1 MNTTISNG
9 HPLRLLHIEDSVL
22 DAELIHA
29 RLRKHWPECEIK
41 RVDTR
46 ADFLASL
53 TGPPVDLILSD
64 FSLPSFNGLEALG
77 LARQQAPSI
86 PFMFLSGTIGE
97 ESAVLALQRGAVDYV
112 IKDRPARLIPA
123 MERALEQRRELR
135 RREEAEQRMIE
146 QAGLLDKARD
156 AVCVTDLDGRVTYWN
171 RSAAALFG
179 WNGEEGQGRK
189 LQDLFSRSGQELTTA
204 ALAQLHATGSWNGE
218 LRLPDRGYEARY
230 LDSRWT
236 LVKEADGRPQSIL
249 LISTDVTEQKKLEAQ
264 LLRTQRL
271 EGIGTLAGGI
281 AHDLNN
287 VLSPILMSVD
297 LLRTSLED
305 EPSLQI
311 VDMVEKSAQ
320 HGAALIRQ
328 LLAFA
333 RGADGERMEMQPQLV
348 IKEVVKL
355 LGDTLPRSIT
365 IEADLPPDLWSIR
378 ANSTQLSQVFMNLGI
393 NARDAM
399 PGGGKLTFRAENI
412 TLTEKEA
419 QVNPGAKAGRHVRIS
434 VADSGTGIPPELLER
449 IFDPFFTTKAPGK
462 GTGLG
467 LSTVVGILKGHGGF
481 LQVQSGIG
489 QGTEFQLYFPA
500 GAENPVL
507 AAGAIASAPPFSR
520 GRGETVLVIDDEE
533 GVRKIVSALLFAQ
546 GYKVLVASNGF
557 DGIVLYQEHR
567 QRVQVVLTDMMMPGL
582 QGADVVRELRLLDPD
597 VRIVAMSG
605 ISTELAALPQEHG
618 RLAVLAKPMTGPEL
632 VQAIQSV
639 MPVRAAAENQAN
651 DLN

>member
-1 MNTTISNG
+1 MTTNA
-9 HPLRLLHIEDSVL
+9 HTDLPLRLLHIEDSAL

-29 RLRKHWPECEIK
+29 RLRKQWPDCEIT

-46 ADFLASL
+46 ADFLNAL
-53 TGPPVDLILSD
+53 DHAPVDLILSD
-64 FSLPSFNGLEALG
+64 FSLPGFNGLDALS
-77 LARQQAPSI
+77 LARKQAPAV

-97 ESAVLALQRGAVDYV
+97 DCAVMALQRGAVDYV

-135 RREEAEQRMIE
+135 RREKAEQRMLE

-171 RSAAALFG
+171 RSAAAVFG
-179 WNGEEGQGRK
+179 WKDEEGHAHR
-189 LQDLFSRSGQELTTA
+189 LQDLFNRSGQELMTE
-204 ALAQLHATGSWNGE
+204 ALSTLHATGSWNGE
-218 LRLPDRGYEARY
+218 LRLADRGYESRY
-230 LDSRWT
+230 IDSRWT
-236 LVKEADGRPQSIL
+236 LVKDADGRPQSIL
-249 LISTDVTEQKKLEAQ
+249 LISTDVTEQRKLEAQ

-297 LLRTSLED
+297 LLQSSIED
-305 EPSLQI
+305 ESSLQY
-311 VDMVEKSAQ
+311 VDVVQKSAQ

-333 RGADGERMEMQPQLV
+333 RGADGERIGLQPQLV

-355 LGDTLPRSIT
+355 LGDTLPRAIT
-365 IEADLPPDLWSIR
+365 VDADFPQDLWSIR

-399 PGGGKLTFRAENI
+399 PSGGRLVFKAENI
-412 TLTEKEA
+412 MVNDKEA
-419 QVNPGAKAGRHVRIS
+419 KANPGAKPGPHVQIS
-434 VADSGTGIPPELLER
+434 VTDTGTGIPPELLGR

-467 LSTVVGILKGHGGF
+467 LSTVIGIIKGHGGF
-481 LQVQSGIG
+481 MQVQSEIG
-489 QGTEFQLYFPA
+489 QGTEFRLFFPA
-500 GAENPVL
+500 ETENKVNSGN
-507 AAGAIASAPPFSR
+507 AAPRAAIPQAQ
-520 GRGETVLVIDDEE
+520 GETVLLIDDED
-533 GVRKIVSALLFAQ
+533 GVRKIVSALLFRN

-557 DGIVLYQEHR
+557 DGIVLFQEHR
-567 QRVQVVLTDMMMPGL
+567 QRIHVVLTDMMMPGL
-582 QGADVVRELRLLDPD
+582 QGSDVIRELRLLEPD

-605 ISTELAALPQEHG
+605 IASELEALPKDPV
-618 RLAVLAKPMTGPEL
+618 RLALVNKPMTGADL
-632 VQAIQSV
+632 VKAIQSV
-639 MPVRAAAENQAN
+639 MPVRAAAAN
-651 DLN
+651 AGNGLA